1 MAGTMLD
8 EGGGDQVKVDYYSV
22 LGCDPASSEDQ
33 ILTEYRVRARQT
45 HPDKDGD
52 KEEFQVELEAYKE
65 NNYVKH
71 LISFNK

>member
-1 MAGTMLD
+1 MLD

-71 LISFNK
+71 LI